1 MYGEP
6 TLRHGFSLIRALRSH
21 PMHTTPAEL
30 VRLLSQV
37 AHGDRAAFRHLY
49 AATSAKLYGVALRIL
64 KRRDLADDCVQEA
77 YVRIWNN
84 AGSFDPARASAITW
98 MATIARNRA
107 LDEVRKVRPVS
118 LDQVPGAGDI
128 RDPQMLVSEQMEIAA
143 DYARLQA
150 CLEALEPQRR
160 EIVKLAYLEGMSRED
175 LGQRF
180 GHPAA
185 TIKTWLH
192 RSLKQLKTC
201 LTS

>member
-1 MYGEP
+1 MQ
-6 TLRHGFSLIRALRSH
+6 
-21 PMHTTPAEL
+21 TTPADL
-30 VRLLSQV
+30 VQFLSRV
-37 AHGDRAAFRHLY
+37 ALGDRAAFRALY
-49 AATSAKLYGVALRIL
+49 SATSAKLYGVVLRIL
-64 KRRDLADDCVQEA
+64 KRRDLADEVMQEA

-98 MATIARNRA
+98 MVTIARNRA
-107 LDEVRKVRPVS
+107 LDEVRKVQPIS
-118 LDQVPGAGDI
+118 LEQVPGAQEI
-128 RDPQMLVSEQMEIAA
+128 RDPQMLVSEQMERSA
-143 DYARLQA
+143 DQARLQA
-150 CLEALEPQRR
+150 CLDALEPQRR
-160 EIVKLAYLEGMSRED
+160 EIVVLAYLEGMSRED